1 MVGLFFCLIF
11 ASLIKTNSMKL
22 DLKNI
27 KVNLT
32 FSEETTMFQADIFAN
47 GKKIG
52 YASNDGHGGCTW
64 YNRYP
69 NQEEAM
75 KSAEAYA
82 QTLPSDFY
90 EFGGEKREIKMNL
103 EHWIDKQ
110 IDAYVTAKET
120 AKFEKK
126 MEKKMETHIIIKRT
140 NGNYSEIGYG
150 TKVKIKDLSH
160 DNFVRLVN
168 AAKASLQEGDV
179 VLNKNI

>member
-1 MVGLFFCLIF
+1 LVGLFFCLIF

-22 DLKNI
+22 ELKNI

-52 YASNDGHGGCTW
+52 YANNDGHGGCTW

-75 KSAEAYA
+75 KAAEAYV

-90 EFGGEKREIKMNL
+90 EFRGEKHEIKMNL

-120 AKFEKK
+120 AKF
-126 MEKKMETHIIIKRT
+126 EKKMETHIIIKRT

-168 AAKASLQEGDV
+168 AAKASLKEGDV